1 MIYNKHNTTK
11 QPIPNEPRA
20 SARAELRTHKN
31 LQAPNGL
38 VLRNMLFAIFLSS
51 AFLCLL
57 TPKTYAGGFDHA
69 FQTAQ
74 QRAVKLYGLGAGQQ
88 VGYGTGIIASE
99 DGYIVTVLSLIISGD
114 RIRAVTANGQR
125 FEAELIKRDTD
136 QQLALLKLKWP
147 DDADASTKNKP
158 IGPLPHYDFSCQELP
173 SESCHHPLLP
183 GDWIVS
189 AGNPFK
195 IADGAEQMSLAHGV
209 FSARTRLDARRRS
222 KDFRYTGDVL
232 LIDAITSNPGSPG
245 SVMVNLQGELVGMI
259 GRLVISNR
267 THTHL
272 NYAIPYDVLADF
284 YLQATQASPD
294 GTRELITKP
303 VVEPFDPGIRI
314 SHTGFRT
321 VLPFVDRVVRNSPA
335 KRAGLRKDDLI
346 LSVNDHEVSDVSEF
360 DKRIKARDPAESIE
374 LIIRRKRSILT
385 IHIEPPEAKTQ
396 P

>member
-1 MIYNKHNTTK
+1 MIANHKQATLNKAKIFRALIFSCMLLSLITT
-11 QPIPNEPRA
+11 
-20 SARAELRTHKN
+20 
-31 LQAPNGL
+31 QAL
-38 VLRNMLFAIFLSS
+38 
-51 AFLCLL
+51 
-57 TPKTYAGGFDHA
+57 AGGFDHA
-69 FQTAQ
+69 FQIAQ

-88 VGYGTGIIASE
+88 VGYGTGILASQ
-99 DGYIVTVLSLIISGD
+99 DGYIVTVLSLIVSGD
-114 RIRAVTANGQR
+114 RIRAVTADGR
-125 FEAELIKRDTD
+125 RYEAELIKRDTD
-136 QQLALLKLKWP
+136 RQLALLKLK
-147 DDADASTKNKP
+147 KP
-158 IGPLPHYDFSCQELP
+158 EGAIHSSQDKSIGPLPYFDFSCRP
-173 SESCHHPLLP
+173 SQTKACHKPLHP

-195 IADGAEQMSLAHGV
+195 IADGSEQMSLAHGV

-284 YLQATQASPD
+284 YLTATQTSPD
-294 GTRELITKP
+294 SPIDFITKP
-303 VVEPFDPGIRI
+303 AVESFDPGIRM
-314 SHTGFRT
+314 SRTGFRT

-335 KRAGLRKDDLI
+335 QRAGLRKDDLI
-346 LSVNDHEVSDVSEF
+346 LSVNDREVSDASQF
-360 DKRIKARDPAESIE
+360 DKRMKARNPTDPIE
-374 LIIRRKRSILT
+374 LIIRRKRSILA
-385 IHIEPPEAKTQ
+385 IHIEPPKAKTL